1 MNVYGVVLFALA
13 AAVVAGTPDSG
24 SAADPPK
31 PKKTASE
38 RVNALFA
45 DIRAGTYS
53 RVEFPKLEWA
63 DVPALLEL
71 ADSPDILQA
80 YPVNPLWSGVP
91 GPAPE
96 GLVALYLIEG
106 VRRGGK
112 FPTLQGV
119 TSRGVDVN
127 KAAEQQKE
135 FAKAYRDWWAKAKDA
150 KPADAAKLDPLAG
163 TKRTW

>member
-1 MNVYGVVLFALA
+1 MNVYGFALVAVVVASAPGGA
-13 AAVVAGTPDSG
+13 AA
-24 SAADPPK
+24 AAPPK
-31 PKKTASE
+31 EKKTASE
-38 RVNALFA
+38 RVNKLFGEMRGQNYIS
-45 DIRAGTYS
+45 DG
-53 RVEFPKLEWA
+53 FPKLEWA

-71 ADSPDILQA
+71 ADSPGILSN
-80 YPVNPLWSGVP
+80 YPVNPAWSGVP

-106 VRRGGK
+106 IRRGNK
-112 FPTLQGV
+112 FPTLHGV

-163 TKRTW
+163 AKRTW

>member
-1 MNVYGVVLFALA
+1 MMARGLMALA
-13 AAVVAGTPDSG
+13 VAAVVAAGG
-24 SAADPPK
+24 LAAEPPK
-31 PKKTASE
+31 PKKATSA
-38 RVNALFA
+38 RVDALFG

-53 RVEFPKLEWA
+53 GEGFPKLEWA

-71 ADSPDILQA
+71 ADSPDILQG

-112 FPTLQGV
+112 FPTLHGV

-127 KAAEQQKE
+127 KAAAQQKE
-135 FAKAYRDWWAKAKDA
+135 FAKAYREWWAKAKDA

-163 TKRTW
+163 AKRAW